1 MVPPCAEWRTLARS
15 LGLVRQRGPEP
26 FEWRQGRGPPG
37 ENLLLMRF
45 RALWVVGLLALV
57 AGLFPAGPAQGG
69 ARSFT
74 ITPGLTAFWD
84 GPLVESSDSG
94 PWNYRLHVLGR
105 GTRLRIG
112 IDHPEV
118 GDVFQVRVS
127 APKGGTAT
135 FSPGS
140 GLYSMEHLFEDPKP
154 GMWRIQVTAQ
164 DVTDSIFR
172 MRAKLEKRP
181 PSLGRRKAVLPNL
194 QVLPAHLPSFLLPL
208 TNGSADVEPTGTY
221 TAGAESCHPEEHA
234 EDHAV
239 RCLRFAFGIRN
250 TGRGPLDLEV
260 GTGNQFER
268 ELVQRIHRRDG
279 SYFERKAGLARFHKT
294 HGHYHH
300 DAAVGLQLFKVLDRR
315 AGKLEPAGEE
325 RTKGFAHR
333 EELLRDW
340 DTFYPTW
347 GPSGFGLGP
356 GWADIYEWDRPGN
369 YIDFGL
375 NEDGFYVLR
384 MWADPVDGIRE
395 SNEVDNRAYTYM
407 EVAGDEVKV
416 LEVGRGRDPWDPCKI
431 EVGPGGH
438 PDPPQRARPS
448 RCPRDTT

>member
-1 MVPPCAEWRTLARS
+1 MRPRS
-15 LGLVRQRGPEP
+15 LWVTCALTLIAGALSVSSAEGAA
-26 FEWRQGRGPPG
+26 
-37 ENLLLMRF
+37 
-45 RALWVVGLLALV
+45 RA
-57 AGLFPAGPAQGG
+57 
-69 ARSFT
+69 FT
-74 ITPGLTAFWD
+74 VTPGLAAFWD
-84 GPLVESSDSG
+84 GPLAENSDSG
-94 PWNYRLHVLGR
+94 PWNYKLQVLGR
-105 GTRLRIG
+105 GSRLRIG

-118 GDVFQVRVS
+118 GDVFEVQVTS
-127 APKGGTAT
+127 AKGASVT

-154 GMWRIQVTAQ
+154 GMWRIQVTAE
-164 DVTDSIFR
+164 DVTDSTFR
-172 MRAKLEKRP
+172 MRAKLEKKP
-181 PSLGRRKAVLPNL
+181 PSLGSGKAVLPNL

-208 TNGSADVEPTGTY
+208 TNGSADVEPTGANV
-221 TAGAESCHPEEHA
+221 AGSAACHPEEHA

-250 TGRGPLDLEV
+250 TGRGPLDLHV
-260 GTGNQFER
+260 GAETGTSFER
-268 ELVQRIHRRDG
+268 ELIQRIHRRDG
-279 SYFERKAGLARFHKT
+279 SFFERSAGLARFHKT

-300 DAAVGLQLFKVLDRR
+300 DAAVGLRLFNVQDRR

-347 GPSGFGLGP
+347 SPAGFGLGP

-384 MWADPVDGIRE
+384 MRADPVDGIRE
-395 SNEVDNRAYTYM
+395 VNEADNHAYTYM
-407 EVAGDEVKV
+407 QVAGDEVKV

-438 PDPPQRARPS
+438 PDPPQRERPS
-448 RCPRDTT
+448 RCPPDTT